1 VAQTF
6 RPADSSAG
14 LSLVELLVAIAIGT
28 VLSFAAMNLLLH
40 SKNSYLQS
48 EELAR
53 LQENGRHAL
62 RYLTYELSMAGYLA
76 TLLPRTPISAG
87 LSGSACFDHL
97 MLTAIPLQHVNDVL
111 ASGEP
116 GSGGWSLPADCLLA
130 GRHKPGSDLLV
141 IRRTA
146 SLPVVSAG
154 NRLAGTDA
162 DGLYLEHA
170 GTYASPRLE
179 RGDAVSAAG
188 DLWEYL
194 PQVLFLRDYS
204 STRGDGVPTLCR
216 KRPGRSSN
224 RMAPTQCLVEGIEHL
239 QLEFGIDESGDQL
252 ADRFESSPGPADLR
266 AAVAVRIY
274 LLVRSVHPVA
284 GYTDTRSY
292 SLGSKRVSAPND
304 GYYRRL
310 MQTTVLLRNN
320 GSFSL

>member
-1 VAQTF
+1 MRQTA
-6 RPADSSAG
+6 RPDDFSTG

-28 VLSFAAMNLLLH
+28 VLSFGAMNLLLH

-62 RYLTYELSMAGYLA
+62 RYLTYELGMAGYLA
-76 TLLPRTPISAG
+76 TLLPRTPISPG
-87 LSGSACFDHL
+87 LSGSACFNHL
-97 MLTAIPLQHVNDVL
+97 MLTAIPLEHVNDVL

-116 GSGGWSLPADCLLA
+116 GSGGWGLPADCLLA
-130 GRHKPGSDLLV
+130 GRHQLGSDLLL

-146 SLPVVSAG
+146 SLPVVQDG

-170 GTYASPRLE
+170 GPYARPRVQ
-179 RGDAVSAAG
+179 RGDAVSATG

-194 PQVLFLRDYS
+194 PQVLFLRNHS
-204 STRGDGVPTLCR
+204 AAPGDGVPALCR

-224 RMAPTQCLVEGIEHL
+224 RMAPTECLVEGIEHL

-252 ADRFESSPGPADLR
+252 ADRFEASPGPADLR

-284 GYTDTRSY
+284 GYIDTRSY
-292 SLGSKRVSAPND
+292 SLGSTRVSAPND

-320 GSFSL
+320 GGFSL